1 MQASRQVGPGRH
13 TKEYGHSM
21 TDEKH
26 LRAIRTV
33 WWQQDGPR
41 GAVCMIDQSLL
52 PGEVVILTLA
62 HEQQVADAIARLQV
76 RGAPAIGVT
85 AAFGMALAIS
95 RLLAERGDALT
106 VEQAEAHLRSVGQ
119 LLRGTRPTAINLAWA
134 VERMLRCARQAM
146 REGCLLPELARVM
159 HAEAQ
164 AIADE
169 DFEACERMGE
179 WGATL
184 IADGDTLLTHC
195 NAGWLATAGWGTAL
209 APMYVAHR
217 AGKKL
222 HVFVDETRPVLQGAR
237 LTAWELQQE
246 GIPLTLITDS
256 MAAHFMRH
264 GGIKAVFVGADR
276 IAANGDVA
284 NKIGTYSVAV
294 LAQAHSIPLYVVA
307 PRSTIDLS
315 LASGEHIPIEQ
326 RNPDEVTS
334 IRGIATAPAG
344 VHAANPA
351 FDVTP
356 NSYVTAIV
364 TEAGIARP
372 PYEQS
377 LRALCA
383 GYHTN

>member
-1 MQASRQVGPGRH
+1 MADV
-13 TKEYGHSM
+13 E
-21 TDEKH
+21 H
-26 LRAIRTV
+26 LHAIRTV
-33 WWQQDGPR
+33 WWQQDGQQV
-41 GAVCMIDQSLL
+41 AVCMIDQSLL
-52 PGEVVILTLA
+52 PGEVVILTLT
-62 HEQQVADAIARLQV
+62 HEQQVAEAISTLRV

-85 AAFGMALAIS
+85 AALGMALAIS
-95 RLLAERGDALT
+95 RMLNEQGDALT
-106 VEQAEAHLRSVGQ
+106 VEQAKEHLRDVGK
-119 LLRGTRPTAINLAWA
+119 LLRGTRPTAVNLAWG
-134 VERMLRCARQAM
+134 VERMLRRAEQAIH
-146 REGCLLPELARVM
+146 EGCSPSELVRAM
-159 HAEAQ
+159 QAEAQ
-164 AIADE
+164 AVAAE
-169 DFEACERMGE
+169 DFEACLRMGKF
-179 WGATL
+179 GAEL

-195 NAGWLATAGWGTAL
+195 NAGWLATAGWGSAL
-209 APMYVAHR
+209 APVYVAHR
-217 AGKKL
+217 SGKKL
-222 HVFVDETRPVLQGAR
+222 HIFVDETRPVLQGAR

-246 GIPLTLITDS
+246 GIPLTLITDN

-264 GGIKAVFVGADR
+264 GGIKGVFVGADR

-334 IRGIATAPAG
+334 IHGIAIAPAG

-351 FDVTP
+351 FDITP
-356 NSYVTAIV
+356 HTYVTAIV

-372 PYEQS
+372 PYTQS

-383 GYHTN
+383 GYAVDGEVKA